1 MMTTQLGEGLTLHT
15 DFYELNMMNTFFE
28 RGISERH
35 AVFEVFFRELPF
47 GSGFAVFAGLEHVID
62 YLNHLKFSETDLAYL
77 QSQTDYSDAFIDY
90 LRHFEFT
97 CTVRSALEGDLV
109 FNNEPIWQI
118 EGPLAQAQLV
128 ETAVLN
134 MINYQTLVATKAA
147 RIRSVAGAD
156 PLMEFGTRRA
166 QETAAALWGT
176 RAAYLAGLM
185 LQVTC

>member
-1 MMTTQLGEGLTLHT
+1 MTTQLGEGLTLHT

-28 RGISERH
+28 QGISERN
-35 AVFEVFFRELPF
+35 AVFEVFFRDLPF
-47 GSGFAVFAGLEHVID
+47 GSGFAVFAGLEHVMD
-62 YLNHLKFSETDLAYL
+62 YLNHLKFSEDDLAYL

-90 LRHFEFT
+90 LRHLKFT
-97 CTVRSALEGDLV
+97 CTVKSALEGDLV

-156 PLMEFGTRRA
+156 P
-166 QETAAALWGT
+166 
-176 RAAYLAGLM
+176 
-185 LQVTC
+185 